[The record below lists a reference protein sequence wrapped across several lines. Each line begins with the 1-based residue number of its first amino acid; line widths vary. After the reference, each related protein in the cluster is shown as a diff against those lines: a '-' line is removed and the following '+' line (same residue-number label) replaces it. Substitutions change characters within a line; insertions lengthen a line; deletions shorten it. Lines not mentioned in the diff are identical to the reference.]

1 MYSGMY
7 RYSDVSSAV
16 SAVCYSVAAGMTVRG
31 VAATAFVSATMSS
44 AAMSFGHCGGRDCE
58 RGRHRDYKSEIP

>member
-44 AAMSFGHCGGRDCE
+44 TAMSFSHGIGRDCE
-58 RGRHRDYKSEIP
+58 RSRHCDNKSEIP